1 MERCPR
7 CRMVQYLTALN
18 RCRRC
23 YLSLVVP
30 VVAPPEPRVP
40 TRPDVAAGVRGWR
53 RIRGLTQKQLAVG
66 ARLPRTYVSRI
77 ENGRIIPGLV
87 TLERVA
93 GALKVALPALL
104 APAPP
109 NGRSSGNGNGHSLAR
124 GNGNGNHLN
133 FATPPANGGAAP
145 SAAVDAEDCFQ
156 EILQSSGLLNG
167 PQRMQVLLRL
177 RELVA
182 PRLAH

>member
-18 RCRRC
+18 RSRRC

-30 VVAPPEPRVP
+30 VAPRPSRACPRGLTWPPENPL
-40 TRPDVAAGVRGWR
+40 RGWR

-93 GALKVALPALL
+93 DALKVVQHCWLPRLRMEGLRATGTQRAWRGETAMGTVLAL
-104 APAPP
+104 
-109 NGRSSGNGNGHSLAR
+109 R
-124 GNGNGNHLN
+124 HL
-133 FATPPANGGAAP
+133 
-145 SAAVDAEDCFQ
+145 
-156 EILQSSGLLNG
+156 
-167 PQRMQVLLRL
+167 PQTAVLLH
-177 RELVA
+177 
-182 PRLAH
+182 PRRWMRRTVSRKSCNPAAC